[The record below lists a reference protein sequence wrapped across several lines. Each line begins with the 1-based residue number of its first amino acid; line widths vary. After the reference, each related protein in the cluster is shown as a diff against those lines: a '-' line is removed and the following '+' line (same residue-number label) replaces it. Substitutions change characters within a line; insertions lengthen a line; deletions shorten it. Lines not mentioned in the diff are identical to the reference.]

1 MMLGLFRRGSVAAA
15 VAVWSLA
22 IVTPASPSKAA
33 EIFLNGLAL
42 GSGNVSVHVES
53 WRAQK
58 FKSTFHQEYD
68 FSCGSAA
75 LATLLNYSYKIS
87 ATEQEVFKGMFA
99 HGNRQQ
105 IEERGFSLLDMKLYL
120 ASRNL
125 PSAGYRAPLAKIAG
139 VGVPGIVLI
148 NERGYRHFVVLRGI
162 QDGWVLLS
170 DPSVGM
176 RSEPVAVFRKEWSG
190 IFFAILK
197 HVNVAQASYN
207 RPQDWKTAPP
217 PPIGLARYAV
227 DLAILEL
234 QTGIPNNFRF

>member
-1 MMLGLFRRGSVAAA
+1 MMLCPFRKRSIAA
-15 VAVWSLA
+15 VVVIWSLE
-22 IVTPASPSKAA
+22 ILTQTLPSKAA
-33 EIFLNGLAL
+33 EIFMNGFAL
-42 GSGNVSVHVES
+42 GSGNVGVNVES
-53 WRAQK
+53 WQAQK
-58 FKSTFHQEYD
+58 FESTFHQQYD

-75 LATLLNYSYKIS
+75 LATLLNYSYKIP

-120 ASRNL
+120 ESRNL
-125 PSAGYRAPLAKIAG
+125 PSAGYRAPLTKIAG

-176 RSEPVAVFRKEWSG
+176 RAEPVAAFKKEWSG
-190 IFFAILK
+190 IFFVVLK
-197 HVNVAQASYN
+197 HVDVAQASYN

-234 QTGIPNNFRF
+234 QTGIANNFRF